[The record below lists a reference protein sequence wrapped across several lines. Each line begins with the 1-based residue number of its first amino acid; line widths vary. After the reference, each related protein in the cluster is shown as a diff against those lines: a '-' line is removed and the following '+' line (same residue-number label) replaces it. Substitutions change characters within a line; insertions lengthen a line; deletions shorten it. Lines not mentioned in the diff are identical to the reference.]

1 MGTEAPQD
9 HGPQPHV
16 LDIEKATLAN
26 DTYRT
31 ALWTGNHLQLTVMSI
46 EPGGEIGLETHPDRD
61 QFLRVESGRGRVR
74 MGPARDRLDFDREVA
89 DDWVILVPAGSWHNV
104 INIGEEPLK
113 IYSLYGPPE
122 HPRGTAHRTKA
133 EADAAEEQEG

>member
-1 MGTEAPQD
+1 MSAEEFQG

-31 ALWTGNHLQLTVMSI
+31 ALWTGHHLQLTVMSI
-46 EPGGEIGLETHPDRD
+46 EPGGEIGLEMHPDRD

-74 MGPARDRLDFDREVA
+74 MGPARDDLAFDREVS
-89 DDWVILVPAGSWHNV
+89 DDWVVLVPAGSWHNV

-122 HPRGTAHRTKA
+122 HPHGTVHRTKA
-133 EADAAEEQEG
+133 EADAAEEE